1 MIPTRPKKKATPTDL
16 SGDFKDRA
24 DSAAFYEAW
33 VGAVLSRAGLWTLH
47 HPFTLAET
55 SEQVQ
60 EYAHT
65 WDLDV
70 GESVEDFDAAS
81 PWSSKDP
88 VQVEV
93 KSVNLTF
100 HNVDTYPFPRL
111 LVCSQAS
118 WERKWTSDKT
128 MRDFLFVSRPT
139 GCVLWLPAGTKVEMN
154 KMVTDTHRDQT
165 YKAVDTDSENLRPLS
180 DFVEKVRG
188 A

>member
-1 MIPTRPKKKATPTDL
+1 MLPTRPRRNGNIPTKL
-16 SGDFKDRA
+16 SNDFRERA

-55 SEQVQ
+55 REQIV
-60 EYAHT
+60 EYAQT
-65 WDLDV
+65 WDMSV
-70 GESVEDFDAAS
+70 GPNDFSNTEDPENPFYD
-81 PWSSKDP
+81 
-88 VQVEV
+88 VEV

-100 HNVDTYPFPRL
+100 HNTDTYPFPRV

-118 WERKWTSDKT
+118 WERKWYSSVTVV
-128 MRDFLFVSRPT
+128 DFLFVSRPT
-139 GCVLWLPAGTKVEMN
+139 GCILWLPQGTKVEMN
-154 KMVTDTHRDQT
+154 KTVTDTMRDQT
-165 YKAVDTDSENLRPLS
+165 YKAVDTDADNLCPLS